1 MHCLAHSLNLCMK
14 DVTNKCD
21 LVRNIM
27 NFIYELVQLIKFS
40 PKRLAIFDGLRKEIS
55 VDNGDAMPS
64 LRMLCP
70 TRWTVRHSSIQSI
83 LRNYEILLST
93 LEEVEKGH
101 DDYAAK
107 ASGLH
112 YKMERF
118 DTFFSLKLSYLIFS
132 ATEQLSTN
140 LQSKDITIQEAIK
153 GATLLSSYLKSIRSE
168 EKFNDFYDKSSS

>member
-1 MHCLAHSLNLCMK
+1 
-14 DVTNKCD
+14 
-21 LVRNIM
+21 
-27 NFIYELVQLIKFS
+27 
-40 PKRLAIFDGLRKEIS
+40 
-55 VDNGDAMPS
+55 
-64 LRMLCP
+64 MLCP

-93 LEEVEKGH
+93 LEVEKGH

-107 ASGLH
+107 ASGLR

-168 EKFNDFYDKSSS
+168 EKFNDFYDKVLHESKNLTEEPSLPRIRKAPRRLDDRSSGHVYSSPKDRYQHVYFEALDLASEEVNEQSDN